1 MFIVAY
7 VWRCREMPMTHK
19 IKSFNQMGLKV
30 FHQNI
35 RRLFDSINK
44 LSIFLHT
51 QKNTHAFSLSET
63 HINNSTTKQL
73 FEIPVYIF
81 INKNKDFGTHGGVAV
96 YIKDDIPFIRRT
108 NLKINELECVWL
120 EINFPNTKSF
130 LISVWYRPSSTS
142 KSLPKNFNEL
152 LRNSLIKVSSENK
165 ETILTG
171 DINIYYQKVDDNV
184 ELKTISRFY
193 SLCR

>member
-1 MFIVAY
+1 MHFLSVKLTSIIQQQNSFLKSQ
-7 VWRCREMPMTHK
+7 CTSSLIK
-19 IKSFNQMGLKV
+19 IKILALMVVL
-30 FHQNI
+30 
-35 RRLFDSINK
+35 LF
-44 LSIFLHT
+44 
-51 QKNTHAFSLSET
+51 
-63 HINNSTTKQL
+63 
-73 FEIPVYIF
+73 
-81 INKNKDFGTHGGVAV
+81 
-96 YIKDDIPFIRRT
+96 IKDDIPFIRRT

-152 LRNSLIKVSSENK
+152 LRNSLINVSSENK

-184 ELKTISRFY
+184 ELKTILRFY
-193 SLCR
+193 S